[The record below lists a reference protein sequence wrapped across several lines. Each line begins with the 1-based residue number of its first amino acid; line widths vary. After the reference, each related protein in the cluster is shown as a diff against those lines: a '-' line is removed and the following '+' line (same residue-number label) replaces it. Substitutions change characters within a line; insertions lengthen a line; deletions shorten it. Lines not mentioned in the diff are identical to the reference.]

1 MSPYDTHFWNAFPC
15 VKHTLKQFVSS
26 NVSECYDI
34 FFCFVL
40 ASKSYQIKVKN
51 VMIGWIRKN
60 RNQAVNWNFFESYQ
74 IEYAKKLKLGEN
86 EAFSMFIIIY
96 QHVSSSSSFIW
107 SAHYFLFLRSRWFVC
122 KLVASWSSFLWVPL
136 HVFLWNLIFS
146 FVLVLIYVYVCV
158 SDLWFIFVDSL
169 TMCSY
174 PD

>member
-1 MSPYDTHFWNAFPC
+1 MFWHFFALCLQANHINLRW
-15 VKHTLKQFVSS
+15 
-26 NVSECYDI
+26 
-34 FFCFVL
+34 
-40 ASKSYQIKVKN
+40 KN
-51 VMIGWIRKN
+51 VMIGWIKKN
-60 RNQAVNWNFFESYQ
+60 RNQAVNWHFIKSYQ
-74 IEYAKKLKLGEN
+74 IEYAKKLILGEN

-122 KLVASWSSFLWVPL
+122 NLVASWSSFLWVPL
-136 HVFLWNLIFS
+136 HVFCMKSHNS
-146 FVLVLIYVYVCV
+146 FILVLRYVYVCV